1 MRRFFTIIGL
11 VLLGSLSCLASGIPS
26 KAVSAQPTTCQK
38 VSTMT
43 TFLTTLPFSELVFT
57 GITPIGGLSAAH
69 DDDLKDDD
77 KGCCW
82 IGVGASTPTYK
93 QTTWKDCKDSTKQIT
108 GADADPKDFHKDKAC
123 PSK

>member
-11 VLLGSLSCLASGIPS
+11 VLLGSLSCLAGDIPS

-38 VSTMT
+38 VSTMI
-43 TFLTTLPFSELVFT
+43 TFLTTLPISELMFT
-57 GITPIGGLSAAH
+57 GVTSIGGLSAAH
-69 DDDLKDDD
+69 DDLKDDD

-82 IGVGASTPTYK
+82 IGVGASAPTYK

-108 GADADPKDFHKDKAC
+108 GLEADPKDFHKGEAC